1 MFVRQELWR
10 HMKRCQSKPA
20 MSDESAGGRHRVLT
34 IAAVAKSAFSGQVD
48 DGLMKVLSQMN
59 DDEIAR
65 VVRNDFGLLQF
76 AQSLYNRHGFNKT
89 KHEYIRQKVREL
101 ARFILALRKKCP
113 SFTLEDAMKPA
124 NFMNVI
130 DAVKDAA
137 GFNQDTH
144 SYQTPSLALKIGHS
158 LLKVSEIL
166 HCRALIAEDADLT
179 NSAKAFQKLYKTKW
193 SEYISHKALCTIS
206 DLKYNKPT
214 KLPLTQDIDKLN
226 DYLQR
231 SAESAFQ
238 ELSQNTTEHN
248 YACLARL
255 TLTRIILFNRRRVG
269 EVSKMPLKNFL
280 QRDDSYAFEEL
291 GLSAYEKRLCKYF
304 TRVEL
309 KGKRGRKVAV
319 LLSPDITKA
328 LELLGVYAGLVVS
341 AQEPYCCSQCQT
353 DFTRRWRKDKGGATM
368 CEQCMSSNQKKV
380 VKAEHTNRLKA
391 AFVKALQ
398 QEQEIL
404 QQTTLSS
411 SSSSSAHRMKVDP
424 IKHSHARSSQPITR
438 HPATIKQSPVQ
449 ISRGVAAVR
458 RIPHSFSPSSQLQNA
473 VAAAA
478 LVSRPGVT
486 MAYVNTS
493 LSVQKS
499 SSSSAERQ
507 REYLLD
513 MIPSRPA
520 NVWK

>member
-1 MFVRQELWR
+1 
-10 HMKRCQSKPA
+10 MKRCQSKPA

-34 IAAVAKSAFSGQVD
+34 IAAVAKSASSGQVD

-59 DDEIAR
+59 DDEIPR

-76 AQSLYNRHGFNKT
+76 AQSLNNRYGFNKT
-89 KHEYIRQKVREL
+89 KHEYIRQKVCE
-101 ARFILALRKKCP
+101 LALRKKCP

-166 HCRALIAEDADLT
+166 HCRALIAEDAELT

-248 YACLARL
+248 YACLAML
-255 TLTRIILFNRRRVG
+255 TLT
-269 EVSKMPLKNFL
+269 
-280 QRDDSYAFEEL
+280 
-291 GLSAYEKRLCKYF
+291 
-304 TRVEL
+304 
-309 KGKRGRKVAV
+309 
-319 LLSPDITKA
+319 
-328 LELLGVYAGLVVS
+328 
-341 AQEPYCCSQCQT
+341 
-353 DFTRRWRKDKGGATM
+353 
-368 CEQCMSSNQKKV
+368 
-380 VKAEHTNRLKA
+380 
-391 AFVKALQ
+391 
-398 QEQEIL
+398 
-404 QQTTLSS
+404 
-411 SSSSSAHRMKVDP
+411 
-424 IKHSHARSSQPITR
+424 
-438 HPATIKQSPVQ
+438 
-449 ISRGVAAVR
+449 
-458 RIPHSFSPSSQLQNA
+458 
-473 VAAAA
+473 
-478 LVSRPGVT
+478 
-486 MAYVNTS
+486 
-493 LSVQKS
+493 
-499 SSSSAERQ
+499 
-507 REYLLD
+507 
-513 MIPSRPA
+513 
-520 NVWK
+520 

>member
-1 MFVRQELWR
+1 
-10 HMKRCQSKPA
+10 MKRCQSKPA

-34 IAAVAKSAFSGQVD
+34 IAAVAKSASSGQVD

-76 AQSLYNRHGFNKT
+76 AQSLYNRYGFNKT
-89 KHEYIRQKVREL
+89 KHEYIRQKVRE
-101 ARFILALRKKCP
+101 LALRKKCP

-144 SYQTPSLALKIGHS
+144 SYQTPSLALKFGHS

-166 HCRALIAEDADLT
+166 HCRALIAEDAELT

-248 YACLARL
+248 YACLAML
-255 TLTRIILFNRRRVG
+255 TLT
-269 EVSKMPLKNFL
+269 
-280 QRDDSYAFEEL
+280 
-291 GLSAYEKRLCKYF
+291 
-304 TRVEL
+304 
-309 KGKRGRKVAV
+309 
-319 LLSPDITKA
+319 
-328 LELLGVYAGLVVS
+328 
-341 AQEPYCCSQCQT
+341 
-353 DFTRRWRKDKGGATM
+353 
-368 CEQCMSSNQKKV
+368 
-380 VKAEHTNRLKA
+380 
-391 AFVKALQ
+391 
-398 QEQEIL
+398 
-404 QQTTLSS
+404 
-411 SSSSSAHRMKVDP
+411 
-424 IKHSHARSSQPITR
+424 
-438 HPATIKQSPVQ
+438 
-449 ISRGVAAVR
+449 
-458 RIPHSFSPSSQLQNA
+458 
-473 VAAAA
+473 
-478 LVSRPGVT
+478 
-486 MAYVNTS
+486 
-493 LSVQKS
+493 
-499 SSSSAERQ
+499 
-507 REYLLD
+507 
-513 MIPSRPA
+513 
-520 NVWK
+520 